1 MGYEERVGEFLDARF
16 ISPLWTQ
23 NYQIGRLVL
32 SERGYN
38 QTSFN
43 NWPAVTKY
51 FEEKFFEKQAQQVPC
66 KLQLLDVPN
75 LHIYSNWEGE

>member
-38 QTSFN
+38 QTSIN

-51 FEEKFFEKQAQQVPC
+51 FEEKFFEK
-66 KLQLLDVPN
+66 
-75 LHIYSNWEGE
+75 